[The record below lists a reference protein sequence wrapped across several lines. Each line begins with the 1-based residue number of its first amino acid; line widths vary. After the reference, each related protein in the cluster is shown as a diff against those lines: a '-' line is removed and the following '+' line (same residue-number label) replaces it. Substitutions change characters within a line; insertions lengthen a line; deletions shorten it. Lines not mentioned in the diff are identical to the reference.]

1 MQTKILKFNKINHEL
16 RVISIQEGKEFLAYG
31 ILPEEEAEVKVSKRK
46 RGRRFVKPVRI
57 LSKSKYRIDPVEDH
71 YLTCSPLQHIDY
83 DYQIELKENAL
94 NDLFSDLNIRVSQF
108 YNADEIFNYRNKLEF
123 SFYGDESNRI
133 HLAFHRRDTKFGKDI
148 LNSGC
153 ALGSDSMNKTGLK
166 IVEVLN
172 RYHIEARSLKTLTV
186 RESKYNNKVITV
198 LLIKDE
204 DFIQKHSQDID
215 NLFNDL
221 KNTSNGIVVGYSS
234 PKSPASNID
243 NILFQ
248 SGDEYLE
255 EKINDK
261 TIRYRYDSFFQ
272 NNIPMF
278 EKSLKEIIDSIDNSN
293 RIVELYSGV
302 GTIGLNLVNKAKEVI
317 GVEVSESS
325 VEYSKL
331 NAESNNIENYT
342 ALKLESENISPEV
355 LNNSDVLVLDP
366 PRSGLHPR
374 VIEMILEKKPKRVI
388 YLSCNPITQARD
400 VKLLTGYKIDRLSG
414 FDFYPNTPHMESLAI
429 LDLN

>member
-1 MQTKILKFNKINHEL
+1 
-16 RVISIQEGKEFLAYG
+16 
-31 ILPEEEAEVKVSKRK
+31 
-46 RGRRFVKPVRI
+46 
-57 LSKSKYRIDPVEDH
+57 
-71 YLTCSPLQHIDY
+71 
-83 DYQIELKENAL
+83 
-94 NDLFSDLNIRVSQF
+94 
-108 YNADEIFNYRNKLEF
+108 
-123 SFYGDESNRI
+123 
-133 HLAFHRRDTKFGKDI
+133 
-148 LNSGC
+148 
-153 ALGSDSMNKTGLK
+153 
-166 IVEVLN
+166 
-172 RYHIEARSLKTLTV
+172 SLKTLTV

-342 ALKLESENISPEV
+342 ALKL
-355 LNNSDVLVLDP
+355 
-366 PRSGLHPR
+366 
-374 VIEMILEKKPKRVI
+374 
-388 YLSCNPITQARD
+388 
-400 VKLLTGYKIDRLSG
+400 
-414 FDFYPNTPHMESLAI
+414 
-429 LDLN
+429 